1 MKQLEYVAE
10 SHATGV
16 DVDGSMMERVV
27 GTCPEVMARLGTVD
41 VRCLIDTGAQIST
54 ITEDCFQKYFG
65 TDGELVDL
73 ASRIRIVAANGLT
86 VPYVGYIELDVV
98 IFGVT
103 LRNMGFLVTKTQT
116 HGAIEEQKKITP
128 GVIGA
133 NILKFL
139 NDALPTERCP
149 HAMMKMFTLCQ
160 QMSVKE
166 SAMVSR
172 VRVAG
177 QTCPITIPARTGKWI
192 QGLVCMAKPGCSYDA
207 LLEVNSDHHPPLP
220 SGLAVSRA
228 FVRVDDRGLILVVVI
243 NFGDTDI
250 RLQPR
255 TPIAVLQNA
264 TPEPTVDILNVGA
277 EEVMVTAR
285 DATRGMTSTERLAAR
300 MDISTD
306 LTVEEHAQMMSLMTK
321 HSSVFSRDED
331 DIGCCDVVKHRI
343 HTTDN
348 IPVRLPHRRIPPQ
361 QWEEVREYLRT
372 SLAQGLIRE
381 SSSPYA
387 SAVVLVRK
395 TDGSLRL
402 CVDYRALNAKTHKD
416 AYPLPRIDEALD
428 TLKGAK
434 YFCSLD
440 LTHGYHHIPVDE
452 EDIEKTAF
460 RVETGGLYEYTR
472 MPFGLCNAPA
482 TFMRVMDKV
491 FGDQNF
497 QTLLIYLDD
506 ILVFGATVQETLE
519 RLDMVFSRLS
529 QYNLKVKPEKC
540 HLFHKR
546 LRFLGHIISEDGVSP
561 DHEKTRA
568 VQEWDRPQNEAELRS
583 FLGLTGY
590 YRRFIAGYAK
600 IAASLQAL
608 LSGTGKKTQTRK
620 VPMTSWNDEC
630 DDAFSKLNERLTSAP
645 VLGHPDLQKPFI
657 LEVDAS
663 FRGLGAVLSQ
673 QQDDRRVVL
682 GYASLSLRDTE
693 KKMNNYSSMKL
704 ELLALKWAITEKF
717 RDLLIGSEFVVY
729 TDNNPLSYV
738 QTTGK
743 LGATETR
750 WLADLAHFQF
760 TIKYRSGRAN
770 QNADSLSRKTHHGD
784 EPILARFDQVVGY
797 QTSQEVST
805 AIPASVREAMEN
817 TLGDVWRENV
827 HTEMSRK
834 VTLMATQAILTLPS
848 IPKTTLGML

>member
-1 MKQLEYVAE
+1 
-10 SHATGV
+10 
-16 DVDGSMMERVV
+16 
-27 GTCPEVMARLGTVD
+27 
-41 VRCLIDTGAQIST
+41 
-54 ITEDCFQKYFG
+54 
-65 TDGELVDL
+65 
-73 ASRIRIVAANGLT
+73 
-86 VPYVGYIELDVV
+86 
-98 IFGVT
+98 
-103 LRNMGFLVTKTQT
+103 MGFLVTKTQT
-116 HGAIEEQKKITP
+116 CGAIEEQKRIAP

-139 NDALPTERCP
+139 KDALPTERCH

-160 QMSVKE
+160 QMSVKKE
-166 SAMVSR
+166 STMVSR
-172 VRVAG
+172 VRFEG
-177 QTCPITIPARTGKWI
+177 QRGPITIPARTGKWI

-220 SGLAVSRA
+220 SGLVVSPA
-228 FVRVDDRGLILVVVI
+228 FVRVDDKGLTLVEVI
-243 NFGDTDI
+243 NLGDTDI

-264 TPEPTVDILNVGA
+264 TPEPTVDILNVDA
-277 EEVMVTAR
+277 EEVMVVAR
-285 DATRGMTSTERLAAR
+285 DAIRDMTSTERLAAR

-306 LTVEEHAQMMSLMTK
+306 LTADEHAQMMTLMTK
-321 HSSVFSRDED
+321 HSSVFSRDGD

-348 IPVRLPHRRIPPQ
+348 IPARLPHRRIPPQ
-361 QWEEVREYLRT
+361 QWEEVREYIRT

-387 SAVVLVRK
+387 YSVVLVRK
-395 TDGSLRL
+395 TDGSMRL

-416 AYPLPRIDEALD
+416 VYPLPRIDEALD

-440 LTHGYHHIPVDE
+440 LTHGYHQIPVDE

-460 RVETGGLYEYTR
+460 RVGMGGLYECTR
-472 MPFGLCNAPA
+472 MPFGLFNAPA

-497 QTLLIYLDD
+497 QTPLIYLDD
-506 ILVFGATVQETLE
+506 IAVFGATVQETLE
-519 RLDMVFSRLS
+519 RLDMVFSRLG

-561 DHEKTRA
+561 DPEKTRA
-568 VQEWDRPQNEAELRS
+568 VQEWDRLQTEAELRS
-583 FLGLTGY
+583 FLDLTGY
-590 YRRFIAGYAK
+590 YLRFIAGYAK

-620 VPMTSWNDEC
+620 APMTSWNDEC
-630 DDAFSKLNERLTSAP
+630 DDAFSKLKERLTSAP
-645 VLGHPDLQKPFI
+645 VLGHPDIQKAFI

-682 GYASLSLRDTE
+682 GYASRSLRDTE

-704 ELLALKWAITEKF
+704 
-717 RDLLIGSEFVVY
+717 
-729 TDNNPLSYV
+729 
-738 QTTGK
+738 
-743 LGATETR
+743 
-750 WLADLAHFQF
+750 
-760 TIKYRSGRAN
+760 
-770 QNADSLSRKTHHGD
+770 
-784 EPILARFDQVVGY
+784 
-797 QTSQEVST
+797 
-805 AIPASVREAMEN
+805 
-817 TLGDVWRENV
+817 
-827 HTEMSRK
+827 
-834 VTLMATQAILTLPS
+834 
-848 IPKTTLGML
+848 